1 MTKNYFIHMN
11 YLSRGLFIFL
21 SLIAF
26 SSCQKTDSV
35 GLDINPNDTI
45 NSKYLEDYNVSTVT
59 VREDSVLASNQPQF
73 PVGSITDPVLGQTD
87 AALAMGISL
96 PTTTLTF
103 GTTTSLDS
111 GVLVLKYGKGFY
123 GDSTNT
129 TYDVTV
135 HQLKENYTS
144 TSSYYTNRKWN
155 YDSTTVIG
163 SASNVTRFRWND
175 SVFVNQ
181 IVKGG
186 PDTARKVVPQ
196 IRIKMKP
203 EFMNAY
209 FLNASST
216 NFANAAAFQNHIKGL
231 YVKVRKVQPDGR
243 GGIAYLDIATANVS
257 GLELYYKNTT
267 GTTVDTNRVVFG
279 VANTTTSAAIKH
291 NYSGTPVQVQL
302 NNPQQSYST
311 VYTQPLAGL
320 RTKISFTNLDA
331 LRALGKIAINKAELV
346 VYVEPGTE
354 TIFKPLPRLTL
365 YRTDIAGQRQI
376 ADQVSFLGT
385 PYDADK
391 KRYVF
396 NVSSYIQ
403 NLVNGKDKQYN
414 TYIAPV
420 DVNFLNTQGAN
431 ISPFLTTAARSVLA
445 GNNHENLKIKLNI
458 YYTKPD

>member
-11 YLSRGLFIFL
+11 YLSRGLFIFV

-45 NSKYLEDYNVSTVT
+45 NSKYIEDYDISTVT
-59 VREDSVLASNQPQF
+59 VREDSILASNQPQY
-73 PVGSITDPVLGQTD
+73 PAGSMSDPVLGTTD

-96 PTTTLTF
+96 PSATPAF
-103 GTTTSLDS
+103 GETASLDS
-111 GVLVLKYGKGFY
+111 GVLVLKYGKGFF

-129 TYDVTV
+129 TYSVTV
-135 HQLKENYTS
+135 HQLKENYIPTS
-144 TSSYYTNRKWN
+144 GYYTNRKWD

-163 SASNVTRFRWND
+163 SAPNVNRFRWND
-175 SVFVNQ
+175 SIFVNQ
-181 IVKGG
+181 IVKGA
-186 PDTARKVVPQ
+186 PDTALKVVPQ
-196 IRIKMKP
+196 IRIKMTP
-203 EFMNAY
+203 EFMRAY
-209 FLNASST
+209 FLNAPSAS
-216 NFANAAAFQNHIKGL
+216 FANAAAFQSHIKGL
-231 YVKVRKVQPDGR
+231 YVRVSKQQPDGR
-243 GGIAYLDIATANVS
+243 GGIAYFDLATANVS

-267 GTTVDTNRVVFG
+267 GTTVDTNKVVFG
-279 VANTTTSAAIKH
+279 VSHTTTSAAIRH
-291 NYSGTPVQVQL
+291 NYAGTVVQAQL
-302 NNPQQSYST
+302 NNPEQSFST

-365 YRTDIAGQRQI
+365 YRTDIAGQRQV

-385 PYDADK
+385 PYDTDK

-420 DVNFLNTQGAN
+420 DVNFLNTQTAN
-431 ISPFLTTAARSVLA
+431 ISPVITTAARSVLA

>member
-11 YLSRGLFIFL
+11 YLSRGLFIFV

-45 NSKYLEDYNVSTVT
+45 NSKYIEDYNISTVT
-59 VREDSVLASNQPQF
+59 VREDSVLAYGQPQY
-73 PVGSITDPVLGQTD
+73 PAGSITDPVLGNTD

-96 PTTTLTF
+96 PSTTLSF
-103 GTTTSLDS
+103 GATTSLDS
-111 GVLVLKYGKGFY
+111 GVLVLKYGKGFF

-129 TYDVTV
+129 TYSVTV
-135 HQLKENYTS
+135 HQLKENYIS
-144 TSSYYTNRKWN
+144 TSSYYTNRKWD

-163 SASNVTRFRWND
+163 SAPNVNRFRWND

-181 IVKGG
+181 IVKGA
-186 PDTARKVVPQ
+186 PDTALKVVPQ
-196 IRIKMKP
+196 IRIKMTP
-203 EFMNAY
+203 EFMRAY
-209 FLNASST
+209 FLNSPST
-216 NFANAAAFQNHIKGL
+216 NFATAAAFQNHIKGL
-231 YVKVRKVQPDGR
+231 YVKVRKEQPDGR
-243 GGIAYLDIATANVS
+243 GGIAYFDLATASVS

-267 GTTVDTNRVVFG
+267 GTTIDTNKVVFG
-279 VANTTTSAAIKH
+279 VSNTATSAAIKH
-291 NYSGTPVQVQL
+291 NYAGTAVQAQL
-302 NNPQQSYST
+302 DNPQQSYST
-311 VYTQPLAGL
+311 VYAQPLAGL
-320 RTKISFTNLDA
+320 RTKIAFTNLDA
-331 LRALGKIAINKAELV
+331 LRALGNIAINKAELV

-354 TIFKPLPRLTL
+354 TIFNPLPRLTL
-365 YRTDIAGQRQI
+365 YRTDIAGQRQV
-376 ADQVSFLGT
+376 ADQVSYLGT
-385 PYDADK
+385 PYDTDK

-403 NLVNGKDKQYN
+403 NLVNGKDTQYN

-420 DVNFLNTQGAN
+420 DVNFLNTQSAN
-431 ISPFLTTAARSVLA
+431 ISPVLTTAARSVLA

>member
-45 NSKYLEDYNVSTVT
+45 NSKYFEDYNVSTVT
-59 VREDSVLASNQPQF
+59 VREDSVLAYNQPQY
-73 PVGSITDPVLGQTD
+73 PAGSITDPILGQTD

-96 PTTTLTF
+96 PSTTLTF
-103 GTTTSLDS
+103 GATTSLDS
-111 GVLVLKYGKGFY
+111 GVLVLKYGRGFY

-129 TYDVTV
+129 TYNVTV
-135 HQLKENYTS
+135 HQLKENYIS
-144 TSSYYTNRKWN
+144 TSGYYTNRKWN

-163 SASNVTRFRWND
+163 SASNVNRFRWND
-175 SVFVNQ
+175 SIFVNQ

-196 IRIKMKP
+196 IRIKMTP
-203 EFMNAY
+203 EFMRAY

-231 YVKVRKVQPDGR
+231 YVKVSKQQPDGR
-243 GGIAYLDIATANVS
+243 GGIAYFDLATASVS

-267 GTTVDTNRVVFG
+267 GTTVDTNKVVFG
-279 VANTTTSAAIKH
+279 VANTTTSAVIRH
-291 NYSGTPVQVQL
+291 NYAGTAVQAQL
-302 NNPQQSYST
+302 NNPEQSYST

-320 RTKISFTNLDA
+320 RTKISFANLDA
-331 LRALGKIAINKAELV
+331 IRALGKIAINKAELV

-376 ADQVSFLGT
+376 ADQVSYLGT
-385 PYDADK
+385 PYDTDK

-420 DVNFLNTQGAN
+420 DVNFLNTQAAN
-431 ISPFLTTAARSVLA
+431 ISPVLTTAARSVLA